1 MRVVPVAHA
10 KHGATQGCE
19 NQLETSGVQ
28 RVEGSVQNR
37 STNLFP
43 RTLKRKHQSLVKGTF
58 KAK

>member
-1 MRVVPVAHA
+1 MAHA

-37 STNLFP
+37 PSHESVP
-43 RTLKRKHQSLVKGTF
+43 KDF
-58 KAK
+58 KEKTPEFGERDF